1 MAGVA
6 LFGSVGFDGGA
17 WHVNLDKRRLKRLLS
32 KLSLVEEEGVVGLV
46 VQVSEVA
53 LAQHRLLQAL
63 FPLLLDLLL
72 HHLPL
77 LQLVLHLHQLRRLR

>member
-1 MAGVA
+1 MAERGM
-6 LFGSVGFDGGA
+6 SIWTSGA
-17 WHVNLDKRRLKRLLS
+17 SERLLS

-53 LAQHRLLQAL
+53 LAQHRLLLNQAL

-72 HHLPL
+72 QQLPL
-77 LQLVLHLHQLRRLR
+77 LQLVLHLHQLRRLS